1 MAEDEAVAEGMAV
14 VDEAAVAEV
23 AEDGRQILSTIHI
36 LLQILCL
43 HIKSIVMPVHFV

>member
-23 AEDGRQILSTIHI
+23 AEDGRQNLSLCLCILSNE
-36 LLQILCL
+36 
-43 HIKSIVMPVHFV
+43 